1 MMATPQSWP
10 TADGPTSLECV
21 FYHCKEKSLVAE
33 DRSGY
38 AIKVTMSKRSPEY
51 QALAKPEGGAQE
63 SLRASAEAMTSIGS
77 RLTEAERDEMVSLFR
92 EVPITT
98 SAMARVHAI
107 IAEKT
112 TSEERSTF
120 YRLNEE
126 ITAAVLDGSLS
137 LSDIKGG
144 DE

>member
-1 MMATPQSWP
+1 MATMAISTSTRTL
-10 TADGPTSLECV
+10 TARPIT
-21 FYHCKEKSLVAE
+21 
-33 DRSGY
+33 
-38 AIKVTMSKRSPEY
+38 TMSKRSPEY

-63 SLRASAEAMTSIGS
+63 SLRAFAEAMTSIGS